1 MELAPGAAG
10 AEAATGAAGE
20 AVAGEVGWAVAAAEA
35 ACCAAARS
43 AAARFAAAASWAAAA
58 AAASAAAASAAAFF
72 LAFFEESREGM
83 WIPKRPP
90 LLGPTSI
97 PAGAAL
103 GLGAAPAA
111 CTAWAV
117 ASEAAQMSG
126 EGHSVV
132 WREPVRSPMGPTRA
146 AAQKA
151 TSCAPRYSAE
161 AQRREGEGASL

>member
-111 CTAWAV
+111 CTAWKVGTRGCV
-117 ASEAAQMSG
+117 ARATQIPHGPDKSRCPKGNQL
-126 EGHSVV
+126 
-132 WREPVRSPMGPTRA
+132 RSQVQRRG
-146 AAQKA
+146 
-151 TSCAPRYSAE
+151 AE
-161 AQRREGEGASL
+161 ARRRGR